1 MAGHNFIRNE
11 VFDENVNR
19 LNELTRFVITER
31 KTTENNETIA
41 ALDADK
47 ERLRNAAQRDEAAI
61 DAVDTRLRNPREK
74 KRQFEIA
81 EKAKLDSNLEK

>member
-61 DAVDTRLRNPREK
+61 DAVDTRLRSPREK
-74 KRQFEIA
+74 NVSLR
-81 EKAKLDSNLEK
+81 